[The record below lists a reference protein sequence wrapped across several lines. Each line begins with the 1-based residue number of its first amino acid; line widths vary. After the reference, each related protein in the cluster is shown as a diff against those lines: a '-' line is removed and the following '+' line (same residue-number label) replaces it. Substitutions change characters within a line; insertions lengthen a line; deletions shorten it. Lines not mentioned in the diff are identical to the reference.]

1 MNTKIVAA
9 MALVA
14 LAGAANA
21 ETVLVWSTG
30 NDGVGGNTANV
41 AAWLQASGR
50 FTSVDATGSDYVDF
64 NTLNSY
70 DKVLYFSNTSGLQDP
85 TAVGNVLADYAD
97 TGKRL
102 VLATFAWADQ
112 GANTLGGRIMSDAIS
127 PFTITG
133 SSIYSGVTI
142 GSTDGSLFWGGVN
155 SIDGFFHDNVGVAA
169 GATLRGSWSDGSPL
183 LATKS
188 NVVAVNLFPEDAF
201 GLVSGDYRQLFTN
214 ALDEV
219 PAPGTVGALSI
230 FGLAALRRRR

>member
-21 ETVLVWSTG
+21 ETVLVWGTG
-30 NDGVGGNTANV
+30 NDNVGGSTANI

-70 DKVLYFSNTSGLQDP
+70 DKVFYFSNTSGLQDP
-85 TAVGNVLADYAD
+85 TAVGDVLADFAD

-102 VLATFAWADQ
+102 VLGTFAWADQ
-112 GANTLGGRIMSDAIS
+112 GANTLGGRIMSGAIS

-133 SSIYSGVTI
+133 SSIYSNVTI
-142 GSTDGSLFWGGVN
+142 GSTDGSLFWGGVS
-155 SIDGFFHDNVGVAA
+155 SINGFFHDNVGIAG

-183 LATKS
+183 LATKG
-188 NVVAVNLFPEDAF
+188 NVVAVNLFADDAF
-201 GLVSGDYRQLFTN
+201 DLVSGDYRQLFTN

-219 PAPGTVGALSI
+219 PAPGTIGALSI

>member
-30 NDGVGGNTANV
+30 NDNAGGNTANI

-50 FTSVDATGSDYVDF
+50 FTSVSSTTLDSVDF

-70 DKVLYFSNTSGLQDP
+70 DKVLYFSNTSGGQDS
-85 TAVGNVLADYAD
+85 AQIGNTLADFAD

-102 VLATFAWADQ
+102 VIGTFAWALQ
-112 GANTLGGRIMSDAIS
+112 GGNTLSGRIMSDGIS
-127 PFTITG
+127 PFTING
-133 SSIYSGVTI
+133 SSLYSGVTI
-142 GSTDGSLFWGGVN
+142 GSTDGSAFWNGVS
-155 SIDGFFHDNVGVAA
+155 SINGFFHDNVGVTS

-183 LATKS
+183 LATKG

-201 GLVSGDYRQLFTN
+201 GLVSGDYRQLFVN

-219 PAPGTVGALSI
+219 PAPGTVGALAV

>member
-1 MNTKIVAA
+1 MSTKIVAA
-9 MALVA
+9 IALVA
-14 LAGAANA
+14 LAGSANA
-21 ETVLVWSTG
+21 ETVLVWGTG
-30 NDGVGGNTANV
+30 NGGYGTDDI

-50 FTSVDATGSDYVDF
+50 FDSVSWLDQDNGVDLA
-64 NTLNSY
+64 TLNAY
-70 DKVLYFSNTSGLQDP
+70 DKVLYFSNSSSTQDP
-85 TAVGNVLADYAD
+85 NEIGDVLADYAD

-102 VLATFAWADQ
+102 VLATFAWAQQ
-112 GANTLGGRIMSDAIS
+112 GGNTLGGRIMSQGIS

-133 SSIYSGVTI
+133 GSFYTNVTI

-155 SIDGFFHDNVGVAA
+155 SIDGFFHDDVGVAA

-183 LATKS
+183 LATKG
-188 NVVAVNLFPEDAF
+188 NVVGVNLFPDDTW
-201 GLVSGDYRQLFTN
+201 GWVSGDHQQLFIN

>member
-14 LAGAANA
+14 LAGVANA

-30 NDGVGGNTANV
+30 NDNVGGNTTNI

-70 DKVLYFSNTSGLQDP
+70 DKVLYFSNTSGFQDP
-85 TAVGNVLADYAD
+85 TAIGNVLADFAD

-102 VLATFAWADQ
+102 VIGTFAWADQ
-112 GANTLGGRIMSDAIS
+112 GGNTLGGRIMNDGIS

-133 SSIYSGVTI
+133 SSIYSMVSI
-142 GSTDGSLFWGGVN
+142 GSTDGSAFWNGVN
-155 SIDGFFHDNVGVAA
+155 SIDGFFHDNVGVTS

-183 LATKS
+183 LATKG

-201 GLVSGDYRQLFTN
+201 GMVSGDYRQLFTN

>member
-30 NDGVGGNTANV
+30 NNGYGTDDV
-41 AAWLQASGR
+41 AGWLQASGR
-50 FTSVDATGSDYVDF
+50 FDSVSYLNQDNGVSLA
-64 NTLNSY
+64 TLNAY
-70 DKVLYFSNTSGLQDP
+70 DKVLYFSNSSSTQDP
-85 TAVGNVLADYAD
+85 TAIGNTLADFAD

-102 VLATFAWADQ
+102 VIGTFAWADQ
-112 GANTLGGRIMSDAIS
+112 GGNTLGGRIMSDAIS

-133 SSIYSGVTI
+133 SSIYNGVTI
-142 GSTDGSLFWGGVN
+142 GSTDGSAFWNGVN
-155 SIDGFFHDNVGVAA
+155 DMYGLFHDNVGVAS
-169 GATLRGSWSDGSPL
+169 GATLRGSWSDGMPL
-183 LATKS
+183 LATKG
-188 NVVAVNLFPEDAF
+188 NVVAVNLFPDDTF
-201 GLVSGDYRQLFTN
+201 GNVAGDYRQLFTN